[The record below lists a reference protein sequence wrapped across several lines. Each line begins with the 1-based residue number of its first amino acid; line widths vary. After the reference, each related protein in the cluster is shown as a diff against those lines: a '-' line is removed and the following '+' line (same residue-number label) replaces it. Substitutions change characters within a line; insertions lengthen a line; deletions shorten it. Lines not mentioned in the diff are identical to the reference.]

1 MATDTP
7 EILSLKKKLDQIIFM
22 AKIAEQA
29 EDFNDMKEYIFE
41 LIELKS

>member
-7 EILSLKKKLDQIIFM
+7 EIVALKKKLDQTIFM
-22 AKIAEQA
+22 AKISEQA
-29 EDFNDMKEYIFE
+29 EDFTDMKEYIFE